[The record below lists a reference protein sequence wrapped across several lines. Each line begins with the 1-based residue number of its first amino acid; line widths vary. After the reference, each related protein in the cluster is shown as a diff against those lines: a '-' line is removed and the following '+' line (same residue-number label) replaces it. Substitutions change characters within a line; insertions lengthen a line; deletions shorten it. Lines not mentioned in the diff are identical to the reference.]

1 MKPEKKRCFLPLAA
15 VIVTLVLWLAGC
27 APTVRLTPRQKA
39 IQAIDDT
46 RSFPEFSDDMDFGGL
61 QRAITQ
67 SLSYLQKIPAD
78 REFVFGADRFR
89 TDYMIASLQKFL
101 DFIQTRPSLGDLN
114 AFIRTHY
121 RIYRSV
127 GRTADAEV
135 LFTGYYEPHL
145 QGSPV
150 CHDDYQFPVFAR
162 PRDLVTIDLALF
174 SERYNGKKLIGRC
187 MGQQVVPYD
196 ERADITSENAL
207 LERAEVL
214 AWIKDPVDDFF
225 MQIQGSGKIYLD
237 NGQVINVHYDVTNGQ
252 PYRSIGQLLIDENKI
267 SREQMSM
274 QAIRRYL
281 REHPEER
288 QRILN
293 HNPSYVFF
301 KIEPNGPLGN
311 INVPLTAGRSLAL
324 DRRLFPPG
332 ALAFIETEKPLVDG
346 SGRIAGWAFLRKLD
360 TTEADLGIGIA
371 IPYTG
376 RGLGRRLMDG
386 LIAHARGRGVEA
398 IELCHVAANERAHRL
413 YLGRGFEASG
423 TATHADGLRYVEMRL
438 TLRA

>member
-1 MKPEKKRCFLPLAA
+1 MRPEKKLACLPLLALVMA
-15 VIVTLVLWLAGC
+15 LVLWLAGC
-27 APTVRLTPRQKA
+27 APTVRLTPRQRA
-39 IQAIDDT
+39 LQEMDAG
-46 RSFPEFSDDMDFGGL
+46 SWPLFSDDMDYGGL
-61 QRAITQ
+61 QRAIAQ
-67 SLSYLQKIPAD
+67 SLSYLQKIPAE
-78 REFVFGADRFR
+78 REFVFGTDLFR
-89 TDYMIASLQKFL
+89 TGHLIASLEQFQ
-101 DFIQTRPSLGDLN
+101 DFIQTRPSLEDLN
-114 AFIRTHY
+114 AFIRSNY
-121 RIYRSV
+121 RVYRSV
-127 GRTADAEV
+127 GRTVDAEV

-150 CHDDYQFPVFAR
+150 RHDDYRYPVFAR

-174 SERYNGKKLIGRC
+174 SEQYNGRRLIGRC
-187 MGQQVVPYD
+187 SDGQVVPYD
-196 ERADITSENAL
+196 ERADIAADGTL

-237 NGQVINVHYDVTNGQ
+237 NGQVINVHYDITNGQ

-301 KIEPNGPLGN
+301 KIEPEGPLGN

-324 DRRLFPPG
+324 DRRLFPPA

-346 SGRIAGWAFLRKLD
+346 SGQIVGWTACRRFALNQD
-360 TTEADLGIGIA
+360 TGGAIKGPGRADLFWGSGSYAEIA
-371 IPYTG
+371 AGYMKNPG
-376 RGLGRRLMDG
+376 K
-386 LIAHARGRGVEA
+386 
-398 IELCHVAANERAHRL
+398 L
-413 YLGRGFEASG
+413 YFLVLKPDR
-423 TATHADGLRYVEMRL
+423 
-438 TLRA
+438 